1 MTGNTALE
9 NGVIAA
15 FAVLV
20 VQGFFRF
27 LAQFITGRDKQ
38 EQGQLAL
45 LDKVLDRFAT
55 SIDKLTERLSAILLS
70 DEELRKENAE
80 LRETMRSILEQQ
92 AQTLRDFDSVIKKL
106 EATVD
111 RLNAL

>member
-27 LAQFITGRDKQ
+27 LAQFISGRDKQ

-45 LDKVLDRFAT
+45 LDKVLDRFSTA
-55 SIDKLTERLSAILLS
+55 IDKLTERLSAVLVS
-70 DEELRKENAE
+70 DDEMRKENAE
-80 LRETMRSILEQQ
+80 LRRVIGELTERHN
-92 AQTLRDFDSVIKKL
+92 ATLQKL
-106 EATVD
+106 ESIAEKLESVVEK
-111 RLNAL
+111 LKL